1 MYRPHGRNGNGL
13 PEMKQDVSHRE
24 FTSLQETA
32 DTVWLYYPEERLSHT
47 FKLCGE
53 ETSLNI

>member
-1 MYRPHGRNGNGL
+1 
-13 PEMKQDVSHRE
+13 MKQDVSHRE